1 MNKLWHSIRTGAFL
15 EKMPACFKSTAIQQG
30 FLFWVISIVSLGI
43 VSSVTVMYV
52 EYELD
57 KQNFE
62 IYQEAQEIYK
72 KTQHFSTSKQQR
84 GGFYENE
91 IPEYTPPQE
100 GFSQN
105 NFFETI
111 DFDDDPIDDDDITEI
126 MMYGFYIA
134 GLFEALFTAVLVI
147 WMSRLS
153 QKRIN
158 RIETVLEEAA
168 EGKLSARTGVNHT
181 HYDLARVA
189 TSVDEMLSRLQGSVA
204 AMSDISANIAHEL
217 KTPITRLRHNL
228 LTLRDEAEAVE
239 GKNTP
244 QFYAELNHA
253 LDDSLRLASIFDA
266 LLRISQIESG
276 ARRSRFNQIEL
287 TEIITL
293 VSDIYT
299 DVAEDAEMSLQ
310 VISPQQLIPF
320 QGDKEL
326 LTQQIVNL
334 VENALRYCN
343 KGSRIRLSCG
353 RDDSNKRIWITVE
366 DNGPGISSEERDRV
380 FERLYRVDKSR
391 TDGGL
396 GLGLSFAKAVAGLHH
411 GTIHLYDCMP
421 GLGVRIEIPTDSKQ

>member
-1 MNKLWHSIRTGAFL
+1 MKRIWHSIRTGAFL
-15 EKMPACFKSTAIQQG
+15 ERMPACFKSTAIQQG
-30 FLFWVISIVSLGI
+30 FLFWLISIVSLGI

-57 KQNFE
+57 KQNYE
-62 IYQEAQEIYK
+62 IYQEAQEIYQ
-72 KTQHFSTSKQQR
+72 KTQHFANNKHLR

-91 IPEYTPPQE
+91 IPQDSAPQE
-100 GFSQN
+100 NFSEN
-105 NFFETI
+105 GFFETI

-147 WMSRLS
+147 FMSRLS
-153 QKRIN
+153 QNRIN

-168 EGKLSARTGVNHT
+168 DGKLSARTGVNHN

-204 AMSDISANIAHEL
+204 AMSDISSNIAHEL

-228 LTLRDEAEAVE
+228 LTLRDEAEAGE

-244 QFYAELNHA
+244 QFYSELNYA

-276 ARRSRFNQIEL
+276 ARRSRFSQIQL
-287 TEIITL
+287 TEITSLI
-293 VSDIYT
+293 SDIYV
-299 DVAEDAEMSLQ
+299 DVADDAGMTLQ
-310 VISPQQLIPF
+310 VLAPLQSISL

-334 VENALRYCN
+334 IENSLRYCDD
-343 KGSRIRLSCG
+343 GARIRLSCG
-353 RDDSNKRIWITVE
+353 RDDSKKLIWITVE
-366 DNGPGISSEERDRV
+366 DNGPGISSEERERV

-411 GTIHLYDCMP
+411 GKIDLYDCMP
-421 GLGVRIEIPTDSKQ
+421 GLGVRIEIPTDLKG